1 MNAPL
6 TPDERNAR
14 RQAWLAF
21 QAQLAHLDARLA
33 RIDCAVGALEAEQR
47 QRRRAQA
54 QAARAAAA
62 ARQREYESAQA
73 TRQQRMAAGLATAFV
88 LGAGAIVASGASMRH
103 PMGLRELD

>member
-1 MNAPL
+1 MTPL
-6 TPDERNAR
+6 TPNERAAR
-14 RQAWLAF
+14 RQAWLEF

-73 TRQQRMAAGLATAFV
+73 VRRQRMAAGLATAFSF
-88 LGAGAIVASGASMRH
+88 GAATVVSGASMRH
-103 PMGLRELD
+103 PAGLRELD

>member
-62 ARQREYESAQA
+62 AHQREYESAQA
-73 TRQQRMAAGLATAFV
+73 ARQQRMAGGLTTAFL
-88 LGAGAIVASGASMRH
+88 LGAGAVVSGASMRH

>member
-1 MNAPL
+1 MKPL
-6 TPDERNAR
+6 TLEERAAR
-14 RQAWLAF
+14 RQAWLEF
-21 QAQLAHLDARLA
+21 QAQLAQLDARLA
-33 RIDCAVGALEAEQR
+33 RIDCSIGALEAEQR

-73 TRQQRMAAGLATAFV
+73 ARQQRMSAGLATAFA
-88 LGAGAIVASGASMRH
+88 LGVGAVASGAALRH